1 MALAIAVAALNRE
14 RAGAGGVGEA
24 EERRAR
30 ALAAAMVAWA
40 EGQAAQ
46 LMTTPAAADDGREV
60 GRPPRHNFCFKC
72 GAALHSAATFCAD
85 CGVKLPREGDTEVPA
100 ALSHLVHRTHTHTRN
115 SRVRVSCR
123 VVCGVRVVCRV
134 VCAVCARVCGV
145 CSRGVS
151 ARRG

>member
-1 MALAIAVAALNRE
+1 MAAAVAALNGE
-14 RAGAGGVGEA
+14 RASGGGEA

-46 LMTTPAAADDGREV
+46 LTTADDGREV

-100 ALSHLVHRTHTHTRN
+100 DRALISSTAHAHN
-115 SRVRVSCR
+115 SR
-123 VVCGVRVVCRV
+123 VCRV
-134 VCAVCARVCGV
+134 VSCRVCGV
-145 CSRGVS
+145 CRAVC
-151 ARRG
+151 AVCRAVVA

>member
-14 RAGAGGVGEA
+14 RAGAGVGEA

-46 LMTTPAAADDGREV
+46 LMTTPATDDGREV

-85 CGVKLPREGDTEVPA
+85 CGVKLPREGDTE
-100 ALSHLVHRTHTHTRN
+100 
-115 SRVRVSCR
+115 
-123 VVCGVRVVCRV
+123 
-134 VCAVCARVCGV
+134 
-145 CSRGVS
+145 
-151 ARRG
+151 